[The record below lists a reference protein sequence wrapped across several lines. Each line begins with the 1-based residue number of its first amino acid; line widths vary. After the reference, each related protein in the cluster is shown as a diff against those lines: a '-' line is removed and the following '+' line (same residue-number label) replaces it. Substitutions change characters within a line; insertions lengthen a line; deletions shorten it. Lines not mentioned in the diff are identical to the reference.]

1 MKHKRQQFLLLKSL
15 IGGATMSTSTPSAA
29 TQADLHQVKPQN
41 DVFISYS
48 RRDKAFVEKL
58 DASLRSLKRDPW
70 VDWEDIYK
78 GEEWWKAIQRGIE
91 SANTFI
97 FVISPDS
104 VASAV
109 CRDEVTYAAEC
120 NKRFLPI
127 VWREGFDPEL
137 LHPAIAS
144 HNWLFFRE
152 TDDFD
157 HALQELIQAMDTDLD
172 HLRAHT
178 RLLMRAS
185 EWQTKAQNS
194 SYLLRGH
201 DLQEAE
207 QWLMQ
212 GLNKSPKPT
221 ALQIQYLNS
230 SNEAETLALKARQ
243 KARWIV
249 VITTILVNMVLVT
262 GACFWLYNSA
272 SGWARRWVERQLQDA
287 LNVGLVG
294 IDGDEF
300 EAIAYTE
307 PNLAI
312 APFYQRHQD
321 WLVKVNTALP
331 NAFPRTYAPTG
342 NPGEIIWVGDAF
354 RNLNSQPGTATRF
367 RQAYSVDSA
376 TQYWLAAGLIEPTIT
391 QSTYTDEFGSWLSIC
406 GPIQNSAGQIVGG
419 LRVDLRADYVQRI
432 EQRVR
437 NALILAYII
446 VFIWLFILSLI
457 ILRATRPPTDSAPL
471 KTAQS
476 RTT

>member
-1 MKHKRQQFLLLKSL
+1 MTVSKSSL
-15 IGGATMSTSTPSAA
+15 STPPANFREVVS
-29 TQADLHQVKPQN
+29 QN

-48 RRDKAFVEKL
+48 RRDKAFVETL
-58 DASLRSLKRDPW
+58 DAALRSLNRDPW

-104 VASAV
+104 VASRV
-109 CRDEVTYAAEC
+109 CRDEANYAAEC

-127 VWREGFDPEL
+127 VWREGFDPNQ

-152 TDDFD
+152 TDSFD
-157 HALQELIQAMDTDLD
+157 HALQELIQAMDTDLE

-178 RLLMRAS
+178 RLLMRAA
-185 EWQTKAQNS
+185 EWHNKARNG

-201 DLQEAE
+201 DLYEAE

-212 GLNKSPKPT
+212 GVNKDPKPT
-221 ALQIQYLNS
+221 NLQTQYINS
-230 SNEAETLALKARQ
+230 SREAEALVLKARQ

-249 VITTILVNMVLVT
+249 ILTTILVNMVLVT
-262 GACFWLYNSA
+262 GACFWLYQSA

-300 EAIAYTE
+300 EAIAYSN
-307 PNLAI
+307 PNPAI

-321 WLVKVNTALP
+321 WLVNVNTALP

-342 NPGEIIWVGDAF
+342 NPREIIWVGDVF
-354 RNLNSQPGTATRF
+354 RNLNSQPNNATQF
-367 RQAYSVDSA
+367 RQPYSVDPDS
-376 TQYWLAAGLIEPTIT
+376 QYWLAAGLIEPTIT
-391 QSTYTDEFGSWLSIC
+391 KSTYADEFGSWLSIC

-419 LRVDLRADYVQRI
+419 LRVDFRADYVDQI

-437 NALILAYII
+437 NALLVAYII
-446 VFIWLFILSLI
+446 VFIWLFVLSLI
-457 ILRATRPPTDSAPL
+457 ILRATRPPTDALSL
-471 KTAQS
+471 EVTQS
-476 RTT
+476 N

>member
-1 MKHKRQQFLLLKSL
+1 
-15 IGGATMSTSTPSAA
+15 MSTSTPSTA
-29 TQADLHQVKPQN
+29 TQASLHQVKPQN
-41 DVFISYS
+41 DAFISYS

-58 DASLRSLKRDPW
+58 DATLRRLNRNPW

-97 FVISPDS
+97 FVVSPDS

-127 VWREGFDPEL
+127 VWREGFDPQL

-144 HNWLFFRE
+144 HNWIFFRE
-152 TDDFD
+152 TDDFNQS
-157 HALQELIQAMDTDLD
+157 LQELIQAMDTDLD

-178 RLLMRAS
+178 RLLMRAL
-185 EWQTKAQNS
+185 EWQNKAQNS

-212 GLNKSPKPT
+212 GLNKNPKPT
-221 ALQIQYLNS
+221 ALQTQYINS
-230 SNEAETLALKARQ
+230 SGEAEALALKARQ
-243 KARWIV
+243 KAKWIV
-249 VITTILVNMVLVT
+249 VLTTILVNMVLVT

-300 EAIAYTE
+300 EAIAYSPPSPTNE
-307 PNLAI
+307 V
-312 APFYQRHQD
+312 FYQNHQD

-331 NAFPRTYAPTG
+331 TAFPRTYAPTA
-342 NPGEIIWVGDAF
+342 NPDEIIWVGDSLRDITNNAA
-354 RNLNSQPGTATRF
+354 SQPISATRF
-367 RQAYSVDSA
+367 RQPYTVDSA
-376 TQYWLAAGLIEPTIT
+376 SQYWLAAGLIEPTIT
-391 QSTYTDEFGSWLSIC
+391 QSTYTDQFGSWLSIS
-406 GPIQNSAGQIVGG
+406 GPIQNSAGQVVGG
-419 LRVDLRADYVQRI
+419 LRVDFRANYVQQI

-437 NALILAYII
+437 NALFSAYIF
-446 VFIWLFILSLI
+446 VFIWFFILSLI
-457 ILRATRPPTDSAPL
+457 ILRVTRPLTDSSSL
-471 KTAQS
+471 KAAQS
-476 RTT
+476 RRNNPSK

>member
-1 MKHKRQQFLLLKSL
+1 
-15 IGGATMSTSTPSAA
+15 MSTSTPSTAA
-29 TQADLHQVKPQN
+29 HTNLHQVKPQN

-58 DASLRSLKRDPW
+58 DAALRNLNRNPW

-91 SANTFI
+91 SANTFV

-109 CRDEVTYAAEC
+109 CRDEIAYAAEC

-127 VWREGFDPEL
+127 VWREGFDSNL

-152 TDDFD
+152 TDDFN
-157 HALQELIQAMDTDLD
+157 HALQELIQAMDTDLEY
-172 HLRAHT
+172 LRAHT
-178 RLLMRAS
+178 RLLMRAT
-185 EWQTKAQNS
+185 EWQTKTQNG

-207 QWLMQ
+207 QWFMQ
-212 GLNKSPKPT
+212 GVNKDPKPT
-221 ALQIQYLNS
+221 PLQTQYINRS
-230 SNEAETLALKARQ
+230 REAEALVLKARQ

-249 VITTILVNMVLVT
+249 VLTTILVNMALVT

-272 SGWARRWVERQLQDA
+272 SGWAKRWVERQLRDA
-287 LNVGLVG
+287 LSVGLIG

-300 EAIAYTE
+300 EAIAYSPPSPTNE
-307 PNLAI
+307 E
-312 APFYQRHQD
+312 FYQNHQD
-321 WLVKVNTALP
+321 WLVEVNTALP

-342 NPGEIIWVGDAF
+342 NPSEIMWVGDSF
-354 RNLNSQPGTATRF
+354 RDSARDTASQSVSATQY
-367 RQAYSVDSA
+367 RQSYIVDSA
-376 TQYWLAAGLIEPTIT
+376 SQYWLAAGLIEPTIT
-391 QSTYTDEFGSWLSIC
+391 RSIYTDEFGSWLSIC
-406 GPIQNSAGQIVGG
+406 GPIQNSAGQVVGG
-419 LRVDLRADYVQRI
+419 LRIDFRANYVQQI

-437 NALILAYII
+437 NALLTAYVI

-457 ILRATRPPTDSAPL
+457 ILRATRPPTDSPSLEA
-471 KTAQS
+471 AQS
-476 RTT
+476 RKQPEQPSA

>member
-1 MKHKRQQFLLLKSL
+1 
-15 IGGATMSTSTPSAA
+15 MSTSTPSTDA
-29 TQADLHQVKPQN
+29 QAKLRQIKPQN

-58 DASLRSLKRDPW
+58 DAALRSLNRAPW

-127 VWREGFDPEL
+127 VWREGFDQKL

-152 TDDFD
+152 TDDFNP
-157 HALQELIQAMDTDLD
+157 ALQELIQAMDTDLV

-178 RLLMRAS
+178 RLLMRAL
-185 EWQTKAQNS
+185 EWQSKAQNS

-212 GLNKSPKPT
+212 GVNKDPKPT
-221 ALQIQYLNS
+221 PLQTQYINS
-230 SNEAETLALKARQ
+230 SNEAEALVLKARQ
-243 KARWIV
+243 KAKRTV
-249 VITTILVNMVLVT
+249 VLATVLVNMLLVT
-262 GACFWLYNSA
+262 GACFWLYSSA
-272 SGWARRWVERQLQDA
+272 SSWARRWVERQLQDA

-294 IDGDEF
+294 INGDEF
-300 EAIAYTE
+300 EAIAYSPPSSTSE
-307 PNLAI
+307 E
-312 APFYQRHQD
+312 FYQNHQD

-342 NPGEIIWVGDAF
+342 NPNSNEIIWVGDSF
-354 RNLNSQPGTATRF
+354 RDPARDTASQSVSATQY
-367 RQAYSVDSA
+367 RQPYTVDS
-376 TQYWLAAGLIEPTIT
+376 TSQYWLAAGLIEPTLTRSI
-391 QSTYTDEFGSWLSIC
+391 YTDEFGSWLSIC
-406 GPIQNSAGQIVGG
+406 GPIQNSAGQVVGG
-419 LRVDLRADYVQRI
+419 LRVDLRADYVRRI

-437 NALILAYII
+437 NALLTAYVI

-457 ILRATRPPTDSAPL
+457 ILRATRLPTDSFALKAAPSQ
-471 KTAQS
+471 KNQTE
-476 RTT
+476 